1 MPRSTRKF
9 EQRRS
14 ERRFAADSDVQQR
27 TVIAQAAAR
36 LIAEHGIT
44 DWSMAK
50 RKAARALDLGWGVPL
65 PGDDEVEAALT
76 DYHVLF
82 SGEEHDVMIRE
93 QREEALTWMRKFE
106 AFAPRLTGGVAAGW
120 ATEDSGIRL
129 ELDADNAK
137 SVELALI
144 NAGLRYRPLSSNADG
159 PVELAVETPAGGL
172 HLVVRTLDSA
182 RHRPSRERGARE
194 ELRLSVRDVEA
205 LLAEPPADATGDAD
219 LPMPGSALGL
229 QK

>member
-1 MPRSTRKF
+1 MPRSSRKF

-14 ERRFAADSDVQQR
+14 ERRFAFDGDGQQR

-36 LIAEHGIT
+36 LIAEHGIA

-50 RKAARALDLGWGVPL
+50 RKAARELDLPQGVAL
-65 PGDDEVEAALT
+65 PGDDEVEVALT
-76 DYHVLF
+76 DYHALF
-82 SGEEHDVMIRE
+82 SGEEHDASIRA
-93 QREEALTWMRKFE
+93 QREEALTWMRNL
-106 AFAPRLTGGVAAGW
+106 ADFAPRLTGGVAAGW

-144 NAGLRYRPLSSNADG
+144 NAGTRYRPLSSNADG
-159 PVELAVETPAGGL
+159 PVQLAVETPSGGL
-172 HLVVRTLDSA
+172 HLVVHTLDSA

-194 ELRLSVRDVEA
+194 ELRLTIEDIEA
-205 LLAEPPADATGDAD
+205 LLADGASSDAAE
-219 LPMPGSALGL
+219 
-229 QK
+229 

>member
-1 MPRSTRKF
+1 V
-9 EQRRS
+9 
-14 ERRFAADSDVQQR
+14 A
-27 TVIAQAAAR
+27 
-36 LIAEHGIT
+36 
-44 DWSMAK
+44 
-50 RKAARALDLGWGVPL
+50 L
-65 PGDDEVEAALT
+65 PGDDEIEVALA
-76 DYHVLF
+76 DYHALF
-82 SGEEHDVMIRE
+82 GGDEHDTMIRA
-93 QREEALTWMRKFE
+93 QREEALTWMRNLA

-182 RHRPSRERGARE
+182 RHRRQRERGARE
-194 ELRLSVRDVEA
+194 EPRLSTSDVEA
-205 LLAEPPADATGDAD
+205 LLASAPVDGTSDGIANDAGFPLARE
-219 LPMPGSALGL
+219 
-229 QK
+229 

>member
-9 EQRRS
+9 EQRRT
-14 ERRFAADSDVQQR
+14 ERRFAADSDGQQR
-27 TVIAQAAAR
+27 TVIAQVAAR

-50 RKAARALDLGWGVPL
+50 RKAVRELDLGWAIAL
-65 PGDDEVEAALT
+65 PGDDEIEVALA
-76 DYHVLF
+76 DYHALF
-82 SGEEHDVMIRE
+82 SGEEHDVMIRA
-93 QREEALTWMRKFE
+93 QRKEALTWMRNLA
-106 AFAPRLTGGVAAGW
+106 AFSPRLTGGVAAGW

-182 RHRPSRERGARE
+182 RHRPRRERGARE
-194 ELRLSVRDVEA
+194 ELRLAAKDVEA
-205 LLAEPPADATGDAD
+205 LLANPPADETSDVGANDAGFP
-219 LPMPGSALGL
+219 LSP
-229 QK
+229 K

>member
-14 ERRFAADSDVQQR
+14 ERRFAFDDGQQR
-27 TVIAQAAAR
+27 ALIAQAAAR

-50 RKAARALDLGWGVPL
+50 RKAARELDLAYGVAL
-65 PGDDEVEAALT
+65 PGDDQVEAALV
-76 DYHVLF
+76 DYHALF
-82 SGEEHDVMIRE
+82 SGDEHDAMIRS
-93 QREEALTWMRKFE
+93 QREEALTWMHKLA
-106 AFAPRLTGGVAAGW
+106 AFSPRLTGGVAAGW

-144 NAGLRYRPLSSNADG
+144 NAGLRYRPLSNDADG
-159 PVELAVETPAGGL
+159 PVELAVQTLGSGL
-172 HLVVRTLDSA
+172 HVVVRTPDNV
-182 RHRPSRERGARE
+182 RHRPRRERGARE
-194 ELRLSVRDVEA
+194 ELRLTAKEVELLVGDRGSGIRDR
-205 LLAEPPADATGDAD
+205 
-219 LPMPGSALGL
+219 
-229 QK
+229 

>member
-1 MPRSTRKF
+1 MRSTRKF
-9 EQRRS
+9 EQRRT
-14 ERRFAADSDVQQR
+14 ERRFASDSDGQQR

-50 RKAARALDLGWGVPL
+50 RKAIRELDLGWGVAL
-65 PGDDEVEAALT
+65 PGDDEVEVALA
-76 DYHVLF
+76 DYHALY
-82 SGEEHDVMIRE
+82 SGEEHDVMIRA
-93 QREEALTWMRKFE
+93 QREEALTWMRKFA
-106 AFAPRLTGGVAAGW
+106 AFSPRLTGGVAAGW

-144 NAGLRYRPLSSNADG
+144 NAGLRYRPLSSYADG
-159 PVELAVETPAGGL
+159 PIELAVETPAGGL

-182 RHRPSRERGARE
+182 RHRPRRERGARE
-194 ELRLSVRDVEA
+194 ELRLTVKDVEA
-205 LLAEPPADATGDAD
+205 LLTDSRAAEVSGASANDAGFPLARE
-219 LPMPGSALGL
+219 
-229 QK
+229 

>member
-14 ERRFAADSDVQQR
+14 ERRFAFDDGQQR
-27 TVIAQAAAR
+27 ALIAQAAAR

-50 RKAARALDLGWGVPL
+50 RKAARELDLAHGVAL
-65 PGDDEVEAALT
+65 PGDDEVEVALA
-76 DYHVLF
+76 DYHALF
-82 SGEEHDVMIRE
+82 SGDEHDAMIRS
-93 QREEALTWMRKFE
+93 QREEALTWMHKF
-106 AFAPRLTGGVAAGW
+106 AVFSPRLTGGVAAGW

-144 NAGLRYRPLSSNADG
+144 NAGLRYRPLSNDADG
-159 PVELAVETPAGGL
+159 PVELAVQTHGSGL
-172 HLVVRTLDSA
+172 HLVVRTPDNV
-182 RHRPSRERGARE
+182 RHRPRRERGARE
-194 ELRLSVRDVEA
+194 ELRLTAKDVEVLVGNQESEVRD
-205 LLAEPPADATGDAD
+205 
-219 LPMPGSALGL
+219 
-229 QK
+229 Q

>member
-14 ERRFAADSDVQQR
+14 ERRHLHDGDGQQR

-50 RKAARALDLGWGVPL
+50 RKAARELDLAGGVAL
-65 PGDDEVEAALT
+65 PGDDEIEAALT
-76 DYHVLF
+76 DYHALF
-82 SGEEHDVMIRE
+82 SGEEHEASLRA
-93 QREEALTWMRKFE
+93 QREEAIIWMHTL
-106 AFAPRLTGGVAAGW
+106 APFAPRLTGGVAAGW

-144 NAGLRYRPLSSNADG
+144 NAGMRYRPLSGNVDG
-159 PVELAVETPAGGL
+159 PVQLAVETRGSGL
-172 HLVVRTLDSA
+172 HLVIRTADSL
-182 RHRPSRERGARE
+182 RHRPRRERGARE
-194 ELRLSVRDVEA
+194 ELRLTVAEVEA
-205 LLAEPPADATGDAD
+205 LLAQQPSDAAGDERHGGAA
-219 LPMPGSALGL
+219 GAQLGRE
-229 QK
+229 

>member
-9 EQRRS
+9 ENRRT
-14 ERRFAADSDVQQR
+14 ERRFSFDGDGQQR
-27 TVIAQAAAR
+27 SVIAQAAAR

-50 RKAARALDLGWGVPL
+50 RKAARELDLAHGVAM
-65 PGDDEVEAALT
+65 PGDEEIEVALAE
-76 DYHVLF
+76 YHALF
-82 SGEEHDVMIRE
+82 SGDEHLAMLRA
-93 QREEALTWMRKFE
+93 QREEALAWMRHLA

-144 NAGLRYRPLSSNADG
+144 NAGTRYRPLSSHADG
-159 PVELAVETPAGGL
+159 PVELAVETPSGGL
-172 HLVVRTLDSA
+172 HLVVRTLDSV
-182 RHRPSRERGARE
+182 RHRARRDRGARD
-194 ELRLSVRDVEA
+194 ELRLDASDVEA
-205 LLAEPPADATGDAD
+205 LLARNDDEAADAGFPA
-219 LPMPGSALGL
+219 ARE
-229 QK
+229 

>member
-1 MPRSTRKF
+1 VGSSRKF

-14 ERRFAADSDVQQR
+14 ERRYAFDGDGQQR

-50 RKAARALDLGWGVPL
+50 RKAARALDLATGVPL
-65 PGDDEVEAALT
+65 PGDDEIEAALT
-76 DYHVLF
+76 DYHALF
-82 SGEEHDVMIRE
+82 SGDAHDAFIRE
-93 QREEALTWMRKFE
+93 QRKEALTWMRNLTD
-106 AFAPRLTGGVAAGW
+106 FAPRLTGGVAAGW
-120 ATEDSGIRL
+120 ATADSGIRL

-144 NAGLRYRPLSSNADG
+144 NAGLRYRPLSGNADG
-159 PVELAVETPAGGL
+159 PVELAVDTPAGGL

-182 RHRPSRERGARE
+182 RHRPRRERGARE
-194 ELRLSVRDVEA
+194 ELRLTVAEVEA
-205 LLAEPPADATGDAD
+205 LLTAPPADEGGERVGAGAGFP
-219 LPMPGSALGL
+219 LSRG
-229 QK
+229 

>member
-9 EQRRS
+9 ENRRT
-14 ERRFAADSDVQQR
+14 ERRFSFDGDGQQR
-27 TVIAQAAAR
+27 SVIAQAAAR

-50 RKAARALDLGWGVPL
+50 RKAARELDLAHGVAM
-65 PGDDEVEAALT
+65 PGDEEIEVALAE
-76 DYHVLF
+76 YHALF
-82 SGEEHDVMIRE
+82 SGDEHLAMLRA
-93 QREEALTWMRKFE
+93 QREEALAWMRHLA

-144 NAGLRYRPLSSNADG
+144 NAGLRYRPLSGNADG
-159 PVELAVETPAGGL
+159 PVELAVDTPAGGL
-172 HLVVRTLDSA
+172 HLVVRTLDSV
-182 RHRPSRERGARE
+182 RHRPRRERGARE
-194 ELRLSVRDVEA
+194 ELRLTVAEVEELVRDQESEV
-205 LLAEPPADATGDAD
+205 GD
-219 LPMPGSALGL
+219 
-229 QK
+229 Q